1 MSFLRHKAAMLSF
14 VLAAACMMLA
24 TSIPQTRAAD
34 HSEAPIPD
42 ENRGEDIA
50 DVYAFLDPADNTKLI
65 VAATLVGFIVPSENV
80 NQGVFDTKARFRFEF
95 EETGDPRPDR
105 FLQITFSPRTTP
117 TSGQTAT
124 IILPG
129 GQTFT
134 APTTPPSLATTAP
147 APTVT
152 TNAAT
157 GVQFFAGLTDDPF
170 FFDIPGFNRFAAS
183 VLGGAPDASQLNRGR
198 DSFAGYNVLTIALSI
213 PVSQLNFSGDVIG
226 VHFIA
231 QLPNQ
236 LVFRR
241 GEQGAKGKKFFNA
254 DRMGNPAVNTVLVPF
269 ARKDE
274 YNQSTPADDAA
285 GKFLP
290 DLAATL
296 GALGTDATNTG
307 VLASVAVA
315 KGDLL
320 HVNRTVQNTGPGGG
334 NNAGAGFPNG
344 RRPADDVID
353 TLLFL
358 VTNGLITAGDHVDS
372 NDRTFH
378 GSFPYLATPNQPLP
392 AGAED
397 ATENK
402 ID

>member
-1 MSFLRHKAAMLSF
+1 MSLLRHKTVLLAFVFAAVGTL
-14 VLAAACMMLA
+14 LA

-34 HSEAPIPD
+34 HSEAPIAD

-50 DVYAFLDPADNTKLI
+50 DVYAFLDPNDSSKLVI
-65 VAATLVGFIVPSENV
+65 AATLVGFIVPSENV
-80 NQGVFDTKARFRFEF
+80 NQGVFDSKARFRFEF
-95 EETGDPRPDR
+95 EETGDARPDR
-105 FLQITFSPRTTP
+105 FLQVTFAPRTSP

-124 IILPG
+124 ITLPG

-134 APTTPPSLATTAP
+134 APTTPPSLAAGAP

-198 DSFAGYNVLTIALSI
+198 DSFAGYNVLTIAFSI
-213 PVSQLNFSGDVIG
+213 PTSLLTFSADVIG

-236 LVFRR
+236 IVFKR
-241 GEQGAKGKKFFNA
+241 GEQVAKGKKYFNA

-274 YNQSTPADDAA
+274 YNQASPADDAA
-285 GKFLP
+285 GVFLT
-290 DLAATL
+290 DLAGTL
-296 GALGTDATNTG
+296 GALGTDSNNTT
-307 VLASVAVA
+307 VLASVAVV
-315 KGDLL
+315 KGDMLR
-320 HVNRTVQNTGPGGG
+320 VNRTVQNTGSGGG
-334 NNAGAGFPNG
+334 SNDGAGFPNG
-344 RRPADDVID
+344 RRPGDDVID
-353 TLLFL
+353 TLLGL

-372 NDRTFH
+372 NDRTFA
-378 GSFPYLATPNQPLP
+378 SAFPFLATPHQPLP
-392 AGAED
+392 AGASD
-397 ATENK
+397 GTENK
-402 ID
+402 TE